1 MVGGET
7 AVIGVPV
14 TAPLRP
20 SPVTRGLVAVGL
32 IVTLLYAVA
41 LVIYYLQDEKPE
53 QKPDLQATDKPI
65 VLLQMVEVQP
75 NDHVVTARVELIPS
89 KALLDDRTNVLTEDV
104 AVRVYPSVE
113 LGELEFPRGDTPKAA
128 TTTLWAI
135 GDPDNWPF
143 DRYTADAVNVEM
155 LVGSGSDRRYVDAEL
170 EVWGHIEGW
179 IIEAKPELVLMAS
192 VDTATIT
199 MDRSGAALAFDLG
212 ICLVLIS
219 MPVLALF
226 VAVETVRNRRRFLPP
241 LTTWFAAML
250 FAVVPLRTILPG
262 SPPAGAWVD
271 QILVLWV
278 LIALIVAMGIY
289 IVAWWRQ
296 SD

>member
-1 MVGGET
+1 
-7 AVIGVPV
+7 
-14 TAPLRP
+14 
-20 SPVTRGLVAVGL
+20 
-32 IVTLLYAVA
+32 
-41 LVIYYLQDEKPE
+41 
-53 QKPDLQATDKPI
+53 
-65 VLLQMVEVQP
+65 
-75 NDHVVTARVELIPS
+75 
-89 KALLDDRTNVLTEDV
+89 
-104 AVRVYPSVE
+104 
-113 LGELEFPRGDTPKAA
+113 
-128 TTTLWAI
+128 
-135 GDPDNWPF
+135 
-143 DRYTADAVNVEM
+143 EM

-179 IIEAKPELVLMAS
+179 IIEAKPQLVVMAS

-212 ICLVLIS
+212 ICVVLVA

-226 VAVETVRNRRRFLPP
+226 VAVETVRNRRKFLPP
-241 LTTWFAAML
+241 LCTWFAAML

-271 QILVLWV
+271 QMLVLWV
-278 LIALIVAMGIY
+278 LIALIIAMGIY